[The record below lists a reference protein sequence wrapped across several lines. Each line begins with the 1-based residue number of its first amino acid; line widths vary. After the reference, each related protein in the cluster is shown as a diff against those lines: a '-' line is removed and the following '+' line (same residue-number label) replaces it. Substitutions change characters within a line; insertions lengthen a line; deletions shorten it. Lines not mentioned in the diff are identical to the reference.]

1 MSKTAGSIVEAALKR
16 DPHEVEFIQC
26 VQEIVHALERVIA
39 KNANYV
45 NMMERLLEPE
55 RMIVFRVPWVDD
67 RGEAHVNR
75 GFRVQFNQTLGPCRG
90 GLRFHPSMNLSIA
103 KFLGFQ
109 QTLRSALSPYKL
121 GGAAG
126 GSDFDPKGKSDNE
139 IMRFCQ
145 SFMDELYRYLGPDK
159 LLGPSVRGDGCWY
172 S

>member
-1 MSKTAGSIVEAALKR
+1 MGELFFISISIFHQSVETISALK
-16 DPHEVEFIQC
+16 FIS
-26 VQEIVHALERVIA
+26 VLMEWYIFFS
-39 KNANYV
+39 YV

-109 QTLRSALSPYKL
+109 Q
-121 GGAAG
+121 
-126 GSDFDPKGKSDNE
+126 
-139 IMRFCQ
+139 
-145 SFMDELYRYLGPDK
+145 
-159 LLGPSVRGDGCWY
+159 V
-172 S
+172 